1 MSVYFLGKDAYT
13 LYIQATCESLTDT
26 VEIVDLFYYDS
37 LTIDNNQYST
47 VSGSPVLTYGNNG
60 LNVNTSVSQI
70 GLVKN
75 NFLTLPSNYEAEI
88 TITSQT
94 ASSGCGICFDDWL
107 LDSGAVSICST
118 YKLSTTTRL
127 STNLSKFNT
136 GDTVKIVKQG
146 TSISYYLNGV
156 LKVTNTISN
165 DTHLQQFR
173 TYQNR
178 STTFKDLKIHEL

>member
-1 MSVYFLGKDAYT
+1 MGKDAY
-13 LYIQATCESLTDT
+13 LLNIKGILGSLEDT
-26 VEIVDLFYYDS
+26 VEILDLFYYDT

-60 LNVNTSVSQI
+60 LNVNTTVKQI

-75 NFLTLPSNYEAEI
+75 NFLTLPDNYEAEI

-94 ASSGCGICFDDWL
+94 ASAGCGICFDDWL
-107 LDSGAVSICST
+107 LDSGASDICAT
-118 YKLSTTTRL
+118 YKLSTTTRISNNL
-127 STNLSKFNT
+127 TKFQTN
-136 GDTVKIVKQG
+136 DVVKIVKQG
-146 TSISYYLNGV
+146 TSIKYYLNNV
-156 LKVTNTISN
+156 LKCTDTISN
-165 DTHLQQFR
+165 DNHLQQFR

>member
-1 MSVYFLGKDAYT
+1 MGKDAGQ
-13 LYIQATCESLTDT
+13 LYIKGICSSLEDT
-26 VEIVDLFYYDS
+26 IEIDDLFYYDP
-37 LTIDNNQYST
+37 LTTDKNRYSI
-47 VSGSPVLTYGNNG
+47 VSGSPVLTYSSNG

-70 GLVKN
+70 GLIKN

-94 ASSGCGICFDDWL
+94 ANAGCGICFDDWL
-107 LDSGAVSICST
+107 LDSGASSICST

-127 STNLSKFNT
+127 STNLTKFNT

-146 TSISYYLNGV
+146 TSIKYYLNNV
-156 LKVTNTISN
+156 LKCTDTISN
-165 DTHLQQFR
+165 DNHLQHFR

-178 STTFKDLKIHEL
+178 STTFKNLKIHEL